1 MLPPIAHH
9 RRRLLL
15 LGGSA
20 ITDFDV
26 DADTSTVELSS
37 STVVTGE
44 TITLTIVARNAEGQA
59 LANKA
64 ITSVTLD
71 PLGSGTVTG
80 SGNTNAFGIATRTIE
95 GGDVANG
102 NTVTVVCD
110 GVSLTQVPTFDV
122 TAAPPPEGGL
132 FADGLFVDGL
142 FVEGMFV

>member
-1 MLPPIAHH
+1 MLLEPIAYH

-15 LGGSA
+15 LGGTV
-20 ITDFDV
+20 ITDTDV
-26 DADTSTVELSS
+26 NAGTSSAELSA

-44 TITLTIVARNAEGQA
+44 TITLTIVARNAAGQA

-64 ITSVTLD
+64 ITSVTLA
-71 PLGSGTVTG
+71 PVGAGTVTG

-110 GVSLTQVPTFDV
+110 AVSITQVPTFDV
-122 TAAPPPEGGL
+122 TSAPSGTT
-132 FADGLFVDGL
+132 LFVDNL
-142 FVEGMFV
+142 FVDDLFVAGMFV